1 MDVSIARLD
10 VRLLN
15 TGKHVEVDRS
25 KAAVD
30 IDALILVVSG
40 LALLEFSD
48 QELSVVQALDR
59 DFLGY
64 NVVLNN
70 LGRVRKEVEHTSS
83 IFGISTRSSPFQ
95 RTPS

>member
-1 MDVSIARLD
+1 MDVSVARLD

-25 KAAVD
+25 KTTVD
-30 IDALILVVSG
+30 IDALVLVVSE

-48 QELSVVQALDR
+48 QKLSIVQALEG

-70 LGRVRKEVEHTSS
+70 LDMVRNK
-83 IFGISTRSSPFQ
+83 
-95 RTPS
+95 